1 MGNEVS
7 ITDVV
12 ETTVRTATGIP
23 VRLPRPEEPQP
34 QNTVATAG
42 PFGQLHLSG
51 TALQIPLIPGIVG
64 NPSKILLEEIQ
75 ILLLSLQCLL
85 SSKQDGD
92 GHFILVLLF
101 TAWREYITEV
111 SHDYI

>member
-12 ETTVRTATGIP
+12 ETTVRIATGIP
-23 VRLPRPEEPQP
+23 VHLPRPEEPQP
-34 QNTVATAG
+34 QNTVATAV
-42 PFGQLHLSG
+42 PFGHLSA

-64 NPSKILLEEIQ
+64 NPSKILLKEIQ

-85 SSKQDGD
+85 SSTSKQDGD